1 MRTVATPGRWIWGL
15 SGLITLAALI
25 VPGIALITSAGQAE
39 SAQPQSTAIRTVT
52 VTQPVTSLTVQSYG
66 APVDVTAGPVGY
78 VRITE
83 TLMYDSQ
90 AGSVTVSAVPTPA
103 SASPA
108 GAQPS
113 PAGASAS
120 PAGAQPSPA
129 GASASPAGAQPSP
142 AGAQPSPAG
151 AQPSPGGPLSGAP
164 AVEQS
169 VSDGRLSLADPA
181 CESSDCSVSF
191 AVIVPPGVTATV
203 STEGGPITVS
213 GIAGVNLDS
222 GGGPVSATNIRGPLT
237 VVTGGGPLTLNGLTG
252 SLRADTGGGPLS
264 AWNIASATATMSTG
278 GGDASAA
285 FSAAPDSV
293 TLSTDGGPARLAVP
307 GGPYALNATSDGGG
321 PQSVGIATDPAAH
334 RSITVTSGGG
344 SLEIEPAAGP

>member
-1 MRTVATPGRWIWGL
+1 MRTVATSGRWIWGL

-39 SAQPQSTAIRTVT
+39 NAQPQSTATQTVT
-52 VTQPVTSLTVQSYG
+52 VPQPVTSLTVQSYG
-66 APVDVTAGPVGY
+66 APVEVTAGPVRQ

-90 AGSVTVSAVPTPA
+90 AGPISVSAVPTRAQPA
-103 SASPA
+103 SGGPLSASPA
-108 GAQPS
+108 GAQP
-113 PAGASAS
+113 AS
-120 PAGAQPSPA
+120 G
-129 GASASPAGAQPSP
+129 GPSP
-142 AGAQPSPAG
+142 AGAQPAS
-151 AQPSPGGPLSGAP
+151 GGPLSGAP

-191 AVIVPPGVTATV
+191 AVIVPPDVTATV
-203 STEGGPITVS
+203 STEGGPVTVS
-213 GIAGVNLDS
+213 GIAGANLDS

-237 VVTGGGPLTLNGLTG
+237 VVTGGGSLTLNGLTG
-252 SLRADTGGGPLS
+252 PLRADTGGGPLS
-264 AWNIASATATMSTG
+264 AGNIASATATMSTG
-278 GGDASAA
+278 GGDASVA

-344 SLEIEPAAGP
+344 PLEIEPAAGPLPGR

>member
-120 PAGAQPSPA
+120 PAGAQPPSGRAQPA
-129 GASASPAGAQPSP
+129 SAGAQP
-142 AGAQPSPAG
+142 A
-151 AQPSPGGPLSGAP
+151 PGGPLSGAP